1 MIVTLS
7 LLKINVIESNL
18 TNNCF
23 RDPNIDI
30 SIFQLMPRGVRIS
43 DLAQVLDFIY
53 YGEIRL
59 STDDLNSFM
68 ALAELL
74 QVRGLTDDDNKQPQP
89 QPQQHD
95 QLRKFGGPRPP
106 DKSVAKRKGDPLPNP
121 AALAPTP
128 SIISPP
134 PGTML

>member
-7 LLKINVIESNL
+7 LLKINDIQSNL

-23 RDPNIDI
+23 RDTKIDI
-30 SIFQLMPRGVRIS
+30 SIFQLMPTGVRIS

-106 DKSVAKRKGDPLPNP
+106 DKSVAKRKGDPIPNP

>member
-7 LLKINVIESNL
+7 LLKINDIQSNL

-23 RDPNIDI
+23 RDTKIDI
-30 SIFQLMPRGVRIS
+30 SIFQLMPTGVRIS

-106 DKSVAKRKGDPLPNP
+106 DKSVAKRKGDPIPNP
-121 AALAPTP
+121 AAPAPTP

>member
-7 LLKINVIESNL
+7 LLKINDIQSNL

-23 RDPNIDI
+23 RDTKIDI
-30 SIFQLMPRGVRIS
+30 SIFQLMPTGVRIS

-89 QPQQHD
+89 HD
-95 QLRKFGGPRPP
+95 QPRKFGGPRPL
-106 DKSVAKRKGDPLPNP
+106 DKSVAKRKGDPNPNP
-121 AALAPTP
+121 AAPTPTP

>member
-89 QPQQHD
+89 QQHD
-95 QLRKFGGPRPP
+95 QPRKFGGPRPL
-106 DKSVAKRKGDPLPNP
+106 DKSVAKQKGDPNPNP
-121 AALAPTP
+121 AAPTPTP